1 LSIVDDE
8 SKKGEMRLMQEIIKD
23 YIKPG
28 HFVYTNSKYHDA
40 DKVGLICKVLQH
52 HVRIPPNEEIPEGGF
67 DIFGSGSGVF
77 TLESVN
83 GDYLAATQD
92 QVSWIFNSDGKVDP
106 DLYRL

>member
-1 LSIVDDE
+1 
-8 SKKGEMRLMQEIIKD
+8 MQEIMKD

-28 HFVYTNSKYHDA
+28 HFVYINSKYHDA

-52 HVRIPPNEEIPEGGF
+52 HVRLPPPEEIPEEDI
-67 DIFGSGSGVF
+67 DIFGSGAGVL

-83 GDYLAATQD
+83 GDYLSAPLD
-92 QVSWIFNSDGKVDP
+92 QVSWIFNSNGKVDP